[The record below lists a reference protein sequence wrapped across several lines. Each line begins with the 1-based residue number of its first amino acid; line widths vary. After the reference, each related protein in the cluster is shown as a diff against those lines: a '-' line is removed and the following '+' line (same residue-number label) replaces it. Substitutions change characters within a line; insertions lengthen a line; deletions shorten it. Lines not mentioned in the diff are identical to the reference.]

1 MRDANKQF
9 HSVTDEQ
16 MVAAARNG
24 DDDAVDFLLEKYKGL
39 VRKKA
44 RSLYLIG
51 GDKDDLMQEGMIGLY
66 KAIRSYDSGKNV
78 SFYNFAALCI
88 TRQLYTVIKASNRQ
102 KNIPLNTYVSLYAPA
117 SGNGEENGDAFFV
130 DGWAEDEQTNPEDI
144 VIDRESALSLEQKLN
159 TRLSKMERGVLQLF
173 LSGMVYTEIAKT
185 MGKSPKSIDNALQR
199 IRKKLVRAIV

>member
-1 MRDANKQF
+1 MRDANIQF

-78 SFYNFAALCI
+78 SFYNFATLCI

-117 SGNGEENGDAFFV
+117 SGNDEENGEAFFV
-130 DGWAEDEQTNPEDI
+130 DGWAEDEQANPEDI

>member
-1 MRDANKQF
+1 MKETKMQF
-9 HSVTDEQ
+9 NTVTDEQ

-66 KAIRSYDSGKNV
+66 KAIRSYDSEKNV
-78 SFYNFAALCI
+78 SFYNFASLCI

-102 KNIPLNTYVSLYAPA
+102 KNIPLNTYISLYAPA
-117 SGNGEENGDAFFV
+117 VGSDEENGDSFFV
-130 DGWAEDEQTNPEDI
+130 DGWAEDEQANPEDI
-144 VIDRESALSLEQKLN
+144 VIDRENTLSLEQKLN